1 MKNMGCCFPEEEN
14 TKGFFS
20 TVRETEKSSQAGSGL
35 SGAAARTLNI
45 AGSLGNTS
53 GSKTG
58 ISLRCKLRPWTCF
71 LKEII
76 FSTVGQKSWQELH
89 S

>member
-20 TVRETEKSSQAGSGL
+20 TARESEKCSQAGYSL
-35 SGAAARTLNI
+35 SGAAARALNI

-53 GSKTG
+53 GSKTR

-76 FSTVGQKSWQELH
+76 FSTVGQKSWK
-89 S
+89 